1 MATLQEILARAQALR
16 EETALGSISPE
27 RAGSIM
33 YDTLQQINQMQL
45 EGGSLV
51 ISKIYESV
59 AAMQADTAPVSDLTG
74 QDLRQGQ
81 LVVIVPS
88 DTSSSDLGSVYR
100 YNGTTEGASSWSF
113 TGKIGGYPMDQTPTQ
128 GSTRAVT
135 SGGVYEQI
143 TQLGQELSDT
153 FSGHIGFSLSNTNPV
168 PSDFPEYVNQKGRL
182 TLLNAQD
189 SYLWVC
195 LTSRYFGIEAGGIDI
210 PMTFVAQVGDL
221 FCYVSDEVIKAGT
234 MVAVIKIRELAK
246 SQDERLII
254 TATSYSVKYGDAMPT
269 FSWSANGPVEGEPE
283 ITCAAGV
290 GSPAGEYPIVISRGT
305 VTDGNAIY
313 VDGVLTIEKA
323 ELTVTADNKQVAVGG
338 TMPAFTVQY
347 SGFVLDE
354 DETALTTE
362 PTCITDAEDT
372 DTDGF
377 FTITPQGG
385 VADNYSFIYVSG
397 ILQIGDPVTLSWT
410 SAQVYAAQSTK
421 AYIDTS
427 TNVWKIH
434 NEYTGVLIKCDFWRG
449 KKIKFTRSAN
459 WTGIRYAFL
468 RSFQG
473 TTITNDMVVYFSQ
486 QPGYTTQITNTTD
499 VELEETVP
507 SDALYMYVY
516 AKSSSLNAAPS
527 IDWKGA
533 LPTAQYR
540 NLEASLFTA
549 NKTIGSDGMVYT
561 GVDAPAV
568 CCTTSRVDV
577 STFARLFKFG
587 QILNRVPDVYERMKT
602 NIAEYTATG
611 AFLRRQSYAQ
621 VPHEFSLSP
630 AAASLHIMLSGQV
643 NGVDVPIESVPFD
656 GDDIQAIGTA

>member
-1 MATLQEILARAQALR
+1 MANYANLKATINANIKANGNEEITGPILNTVLNQAVTTLGAGYQYMGVATPATSPGTPDANVFYIAATPGTYTNFGGKVVADGEVAIL
-16 EETALGSISPE
+16 
-27 RAGSIM
+27 
-33 YDTLQQINQMQL
+33 
-45 EGGSLV
+45 
-51 ISKIYESV
+51 K
-59 AAMQADTAPVSDLTG
+59 
-74 QDLRQGQ
+74 
-81 LVVIVPS
+81 
-88 DTSSSDLGSVYR
+88 
-100 YNGTTEGASSWSF
+100 YNGSWTKEVSGAA
-113 TGKIGGYPMDQTPTQ
+113 TAAQ
-128 GSTRAVT
+128 V
-135 SGGVYEQI
+135 
-143 TQLGQELSDT
+143 TQLGRELSDT

-168 PSDFPEYVNQKGRL
+168 PSDFPEYVDQKGRL

-254 TATSYSVKYGDAMPT
+254 TATSYTVKYGDAMPT
-269 FSWSANGPVEGEPE
+269 FSWSANGAVVGEPE

-290 GSPAGEYPIVISRGT
+290 GSPAGEYPILISRGT
-305 VTDGNAIY
+305 VTDDNAIY
-313 VDGVLTIEKA
+313 MDGVLTIEKA

-354 DETALTTE
+354 DETALTTV

-372 DTDGF
+372 DTEGF

-385 VADNYSFIYVSG
+385 LADNYSFIYVPG

-410 SAQVYAAQSTK
+410 SAQVNAAQSTK

-427 TNVWKIH
+427 TNVWKTS
-434 NEYTGVLIKCDFWRG
+434 NTYTGVLIKCDFWRG
-449 KKIKFTRSAN
+449 KKIKFTRSPN

-473 TTITNDMVVYFSQ
+473 TTITNNMTVYFSQ
-486 QPGYTTQITNTTD
+486 QPGYTAQITNNTD
-499 VELEETVP
+499 VELVETVP
-507 SDALYMYVY
+507 SDAVYMYVY
-516 AKSSSLNAAPS
+516 AKSSSINTAPS

-533 LPTAQYR
+533 LPTLQYR

-549 NKTIGSDGMVYT
+549 NKTIGADGTVYT
-561 GVDAPAV
+561 GTNAKAIS
-568 CCTTSRVDV
+568 CTTSRVDV
-577 STFARLFKFG
+577 STFARLFKVSE
-587 QILNRVPDVYERMKT
+587 ILNRIPDIYDTMMINV
-602 NIAEYTATG
+602 AEYTATG
-611 AFLRRQSYAQ
+611 DFLRRQSYSLI
-621 VPHEFSLSP
+621 PTPFDLSP
-630 AAASLHIMLSGQV
+630 ACASFHIMISGQV
-643 NGVDVPIESVPFD
+643 NGVDVPIESVPFN
-656 GDDIQAIGTA
+656 GDDIQVIGTATD